1 MYKVCFAH
9 VSVCMY
15 THECTY
21 RGQSRMPGAFS
32 RNSCLITSRQGLL
45 LYKSSPF
52 WIHLSPAPQCNKWA
66 QPCLLSVFM

>member
-15 THECTY
+15 TCTC

-32 RNSCLITSRQGLL
+32 CNSCLITSRQGLL

-66 QPCLLSVFM
+66 QPRLLFAFM

>member
-15 THECTY
+15 THECTC

-45 LYKSSPF
+45 LDGSSPF

-66 QPCLLSVFM
+66 QPRLLSVFM